1 MQTLNT
7 LEMTQVVGGTYTQ
20 IADGACAV
28 VGVAAFFTP
37 ISAPVGVGCAAW
49 AVYRA
54 FF

>member
-1 MQTLNT
+1 MQSLNANELANLT
-7 LEMTQVVGGTYTQ
+7 GGTYTQ

-37 ISAPVGVGCAAW
+37 ISAPVGIGCAAW
-49 AVYRA
+49 TVYRA